1 VRKALDEDGLVIERE
16 QDKDRFMVGR
26 DCDHLMT
33 PFQCEVCQM
42 RNISGRDPKPG
53 HREDDL
59 AVEHI
64 RRVSLDAF
72 WAREPKSVYNNSR
85 VVQRV
90 MLTEDRMGWQ
100 NKIIP
105 AMGPY
110 PLEDAFGMGAA
121 VAVLD
126 KSMDRGIYETR
137 VQYATF
143 RKVRSA
149 LTNLGQA
156 GFGGLGDVI
165 GAYEKNRT
173 WISSVDTHKFYFQR
187 YMTGIHRRVGEEI
200 RRDEPISIEVLKTTH
215 RISDKRWHAE
225 ISKTNPNM
233 ELLEDI
239 ALAGLWFLG
248 GFCTGLRG
256 EEMGL
261 IEFAGTHRSLDHIE
275 NQIGDLPPHFDF
287 VIAGRTKG
295 NQVSGAKFKVPC
307 AAVTEGTGL
316 QPGVWAFR
324 YCTILKNK
332 GQQGGFLFPG
342 PLSNYEEMFYG
353 MLEEVQSECPTLI
366 KPTVDVRED
375 FGLAR
380 SERRGVTAHAI
391 NMKVDRDLIDAVNR
405 WRSERSSLVPALDM
419 SGMYAR
425 LDLLKPTV
433 LLFSLAL

>member
-1 VRKALDEDGLVIERE
+1 
-16 QDKDRFMVGR
+16 
-26 DCDHLMT
+26 MT

-42 RNISGRDPKPG
+42 RNISGRDPKQG
-53 HREDDL
+53 NKEDDL
-59 AVEHI
+59 AMEYT

-100 NKIIP
+100 NRIIP
-105 AMGPY
+105 PMGPY

-200 RRDEPISIEVLKTTH
+200 RRDEPISIGVLKATH
-215 RISDKRWHAE
+215 RIPDKR
-225 ISKTNPNM
+225 
-233 ELLEDI
+233 
-239 ALAGLWFLG
+239 
-248 GFCTGLRG
+248 
-256 EEMGL
+256 
-261 IEFAGTHRSLDHIE
+261 
-275 NQIGDLPPHFDF
+275 
-287 VIAGRTKG
+287 
-295 NQVSGAKFKVPC
+295 
-307 AAVTEGTGL
+307 
-316 QPGVWAFR
+316 
-324 YCTILKNK
+324 
-332 GQQGGFLFPG
+332 
-342 PLSNYEEMFYG
+342 
-353 MLEEVQSECPTLI
+353 
-366 KPTVDVRED
+366 
-375 FGLAR
+375 
-380 SERRGVTAHAI
+380 
-391 NMKVDRDLIDAVNR
+391 
-405 WRSERSSLVPALDM
+405 
-419 SGMYAR
+419 
-425 LDLLKPTV
+425 
-433 LLFSLAL
+433 